1 MTPLPPHAPDYTPR
15 EAADR
20 LYSLCDELELRQ
32 VPGDL
37 VEELRGLSERYTRH
51 IQGMSVFWERLQNYA
66 RRQGLCQ

>member
-1 MTPLPPHAPDYTPR
+1 MTPLPLDDGDTPR

-20 LYSLCDELELRQ
+20 LYTLCDELERRQ
-32 VPGDL
+32 VPGDQ

-51 IQGMSVFWERLQNYA
+51 IQGLPVFWERLQDYA